1 MVDYKNLKIV
11 GTSHIAVSSIK
22 EVKKE
27 ILENKPEFVA
37 LELDKNRLIGLM
49 SNKKRK
55 IKLKDLKGLGISGFL
70 FVMFGQWLEEKLGK
84 MVGTKPGGEMKIAV
98 KAAAMV
104 GSKIVLIDQE
114 INITIKKLM
123 KTITFKEK
131 FRFVWDILK
140 GLMGKGDIEKFDLR
154 KVPSDKL
161 IEKMIKSVENRYP
174 SVYKVLISDRNKI
187 MGKRLHKLMNK
198 FPESQII
205 AVVGAGHEEG
215 IIEEIKK
222 YK

>member
-1 MVDYKNLKIV
+1 
-11 GTSHIAVSSIK
+11 
-22 EVKKE
+22 
-27 ILENKPEFVA
+27 
-37 LELDKNRLIGLM
+37 
-49 SNKKRK
+49 
-55 IKLKDLKGLGISGFL
+55 
-70 FVMFGQWLEEKLGK
+70 
-84 MVGTKPGGEMKIAV
+84 
-98 KAAAMV
+98 
-104 GSKIVLIDQE
+104 
-114 INITIKKLM
+114 M
-123 KTITFKEK
+123 KTITFREK

-140 GLMGKGDIEKFDLR
+140 GLVGKGDVEKFDLR

-174 SVYKVLISDRNKI
+174 SVYKVLISDRNKV
-187 MGKRLHKLMNK
+187 MGKRLHKLMTK

>member
-27 ILENKPEFVA
+27 ILEIKPEFVA

-49 SNKKRK
+49 SKKKRK
-55 IKLKDLKGLGISGFL
+55 IKLKDILDLGISGFL
-70 FVMFGQWLEEKLGK
+70 FVVFGQWLEEKLGK

-123 KTITFKEK
+123 KTITFREK

-140 GLMGKGDIEKFDLR
+140 GLVGKGDVEKFDLR

-174 SVYKVLISDRNKI
+174 SVYKVLISDRNKV
-187 MGKRLHKLMNK
+187 MGKRLHKLMTK